1 MRDSAKTSSR
11 KSTKPT
17 RTASTATAK
26 TTATRNFTKNNTAK
40 DFYAV
45 TKTLSIAN
53 PGKGRPK
60 KQTLNRP
67 AWRIPLHDT
76 PIVDSSCRIRP
87 QVVVCFAKILCAL
100 KMPRFPAAMAVPSR
114 FVLEMAHVLFMDIVA
129 YASLATSYC
138 PFGQLT
144 TNGRLSSLLYPPIDT
159 WLILAAYGGAP
170 VKVIR
175 RNEQPHDQ

>member
-76 PIVDSSCRIRP
+76 PIVDPSCRIRP

-114 FVLEMAHVLFMDIVA
+114 L
-129 YASLATSYC
+129 SLHARGPRIC
-138 PFGQLT
+138 PGEPERYT
-144 TNGRLSSLLYPPIDT
+144 CIYKD
-159 WLILAAYGGAP
+159 GGTRTFS
-170 VKVIR
+170 R
-175 RNEQPHDQ
+175 RYVGSD